1 MGIVYD
7 EYPVLL
13 TPSTGG
19 EAPADLVNVT
29 MSSFNRMWTL
39 MHGPTITLPVA
50 KGPNGMPVGV
60 QLAAR
65 TGDDAALIART
76 AEIHRVLEAKM
87 A

>member
-1 MGIVYD
+1 
-7 EYPVLL
+7 
-13 TPSTGG
+13 
-19 EAPADLVNVT
+19 
-29 MSSFNRMWTL
+29 
-39 MHGPTITLPVA
+39 
-50 KGPNGMPVGV
+50 MPVGV